1 MSSNNKRCS
10 SGISPTTQ
18 IQSPGSSKQGSTLPR
33 SKTCGFTNTT
43 SLKSKSER
51 LQPLVT
57 NKNSQLNNEI
67 LLDDIDKLPPAMVNE
82 LCLHARG
89 LVTIPN
95 LSQFSKL
102 QMLDLSCNN
111 LIRIE
116 NLRNLSNLRELK
128 LYGNKIERIENL
140 ECLNQLQILQLQ
152 YNEIQSIGS
161 GLVYLTR
168 LQSLRID
175 SNKLSV
181 IRSDEVLK
189 LAQLKTLDISDCS
202 IENVEF
208 INTLS
213 SLTELRACHCYLKT
227 LANQFR
233 NLRYLIDLDLSNNEL
248 INITPLKS
256 LSSLRVLHLAN
267 NHIQDIQ
274 ILSSLVHLNELDL
287 NNNQISLIPNTF
299 DKLIDLQYLNL
310 SNNRINSWD
319 DINVIRC
326 MNSLFILNVDGNP
339 FLSQVENSVEKLLEY
354 CPSLEIINDVSLQN
368 DDSTTIQSTSNE
380 QLINIDNE
388 LREVDQ
394 SLEKSIAEVQAQ
406 FDMILSDLQQ
416 LNTLNNDS
424 KQDKELMA
432 KNSTESNVSNKKS
445 KYRLFQALTFG
456 EENYQ
461 NSDQGINN
469 G

>member
-1 MSSNNKRCS
+1 MYGFEINQLANLLKQSDPNRDDSDSDDDQILKKNPTAHLTPASFVSQTQTTAKTIENVNAETPKKTSTVNSKDIWQIDEVPDNNVQLQDQVDKR
-10 SGISPTTQ
+10 PQPEYEMHYKQRVTTEDV
-18 IQSPGSSKQGSTLPR
+18 
-33 SKTCGFTNTT
+33 F
-43 SLKSKSER
+43 
-51 LQPLVT
+51 LQMG
-57 NKNSQLNNEI
+57 NKNPSSASCEDLVVSYFEKFI
-67 LLDDIDKLPPAMVNE
+67 L
-82 LCLHARG
+82 
-89 LVTIPN
+89 
-95 LSQFSKL
+95 
-102 QMLDLSCNN
+102 
-111 LIRIE
+111 
-116 NLRNLSNLRELK
+116 
-128 LYGNKIERIENL
+128 Y
-140 ECLNQLQILQLQ
+140 LNQLQILQLQ

-213 SLTELRACHCYLKT
+213 SITELRACHCYLKT
-227 LANQFR
+227 LPNQFR

-287 NNNQISLIPNTF
+287 NNNQINLIPNTF

-319 DINVIRC
+319 DIVR
-326 MNSLFILNVDGNP
+326 
-339 FLSQVENSVEKLLEY
+339 FL
-354 CPSLEIINDVSLQN
+354 
-368 DDSTTIQSTSNE
+368 
-380 QLINIDNE
+380 
-388 LREVDQ
+388 
-394 SLEKSIAEVQAQ
+394 
-406 FDMILSDLQQ
+406 
-416 LNTLNNDS
+416 
-424 KQDKELMA
+424 
-432 KNSTESNVSNKKS
+432 
-445 KYRLFQALTFG
+445 
-456 EENYQ
+456 
-461 NSDQGINN
+461 
-469 G
+469 

>member
-18 IQSPGSSKQGSTLPR
+18 TPSSRSSKQLSTLPR
-33 SKTCGFTNTT
+33 SKTCGFTAIT
-43 SLKSKSER
+43 SSKSKPER

-57 NKNSQLNNEI
+57 NKNLPLNNEAF
-67 LLDDIDKLPPAMVNE
+67 LDNIDNLHPAMVNE

-102 QMLDLSCNN
+102 QMLDISCNN
-111 LIRIE
+111 LTRIE

-140 ECLNQLQILQLQ
+140 ECLTQLQTLQLQ

-175 SNKLSV
+175 SNKLSL

-202 IENVEF
+202 IENLDF

-213 SLTELRACHCYLKT
+213 SISELRACHCYLKT
-227 LANQFR
+227 LPNQFR

-248 INITPLKS
+248 INITPLKN
-256 LSSLRVLHLAN
+256 LSSLRILHLAY

-274 ILSSLVHLNELDL
+274 ILSSLVLLNELDL
-287 NNNQISLIPNTF
+287 NNNQINLVPNTF

-319 DINVIRC
+319 DIV
-326 MNSLFILNVDGNP
+326 
-339 FLSQVENSVEKLLEY
+339 
-354 CPSLEIINDVSLQN
+354 
-368 DDSTTIQSTSNE
+368 
-380 QLINIDNE
+380 
-388 LREVDQ
+388 
-394 SLEKSIAEVQAQ
+394 
-406 FDMILSDLQQ
+406 
-416 LNTLNNDS
+416 
-424 KQDKELMA
+424 
-432 KNSTESNVSNKKS
+432 
-445 KYRLFQALTFG
+445 
-456 EENYQ
+456 
-461 NSDQGINN
+461 
-469 G
+469 